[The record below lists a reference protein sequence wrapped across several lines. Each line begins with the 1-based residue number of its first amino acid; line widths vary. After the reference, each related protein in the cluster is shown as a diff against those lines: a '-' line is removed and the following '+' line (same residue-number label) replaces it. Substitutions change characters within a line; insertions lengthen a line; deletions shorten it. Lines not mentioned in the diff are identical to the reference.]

1 MFFVYLVS
9 VFLSFILASHIR
21 DLNREEIKK
30 WTDNKDKYVI
40 YVLLL
45 SVFIWPIALIIAMIM
60 IIMDMISELLDD
72 IKEMIKDIFSL

>member
-40 YVLLL
+40 YVLLS
-45 SVFIWPIALIIAMIM
+45 SVFIWPFALIISIIM
-60 IIMDMISELLDD
+60 IIVDMIGELLND
-72 IKEMIKDIFSL
+72 IKEMIKDVFSL